1 MIFPD
6 KKIIFLLPPK
16 CGTSSFEKYVR
27 ENISLLNGGVD
38 LNYTKRH
45 TYLSQEIKKV
55 DGDIQNFKIYQLCR
69 NPIDRLVSSYYFIQ
83 KIIQGQKLRTPHKRN
98 PLKNIRPKNIF
109 QNYTFEEILNII
121 LPDINSFLMSQEFI
135 SKMKNKNLNL
145 PVLPVHMK
153 NPYALVKSYAWFYLP
168 QTQWNNLNLDVTY
181 IKLEDLAKD
190 CTILSEIFQENLPN
204 QFPHKNIS
212 NNTNSLDYFNK
223 HTLNLVKNSYKED
236 YELCNY
242 AFPNK

>member
-83 KIIQGQKLRTPHKRN
+83 KIIQGQKL
-98 PLKNIRPKNIF
+98 
-109 QNYTFEEILNII
+109 
-121 LPDINSFLMSQEFI
+121 
-135 SKMKNKNLNL
+135 
-145 PVLPVHMK
+145 
-153 NPYALVKSYAWFYLP
+153 
-168 QTQWNNLNLDVTY
+168 
-181 IKLEDLAKD
+181 
-190 CTILSEIFQENLPN
+190 
-204 QFPHKNIS
+204 
-212 NNTNSLDYFNK
+212 YF
-223 HTLNLVKNSYKED
+223 
-236 YELCNY
+236 
-242 AFPNK
+242 